1 MEIRR
6 VVTGTNGD
14 GSATI
19 VADGVAPRAHEFV
32 HTPGMAH
39 VLLWATE
46 PDDSFEQASSDHS
59 HERNFAP
66 GPGGTRFVIV
76 RFPPGAIFASSDFD
90 HEAAGAEQ
98 LERTPGLAELFEPDA
113 PGKHTTET
121 IDYGIVLDGE
131 LWLELDNG
139 EETLLKPGD
148 VIVQNATRHSWSVR
162 SEGTATLCSVLVG
175 VERES

>member
-6 VVTGTNGD
+6 VVTGTARD

-19 VADGVAPRAHEFV
+19 VSDEIAPRAHEFV

-46 PDDSFEQASSDHS
+46 PEDSFAQATSDHS
-59 HERNFAP
+59 MERNFAP
-66 GPGGTRFVIV
+66 GPGATRFIVV
-76 RFPPGAIFASSDFD
+76 RFPPGSVFGSESFD
-90 HEAAGAEQ
+90 PEAAGAEQ

-113 PGKHTTET
+113 PGKHTSQT
-121 IDYGIVLDGE
+121 IDYGIVLEGE

-148 VIVQNATRHSWSVR
+148 VVIQNATRHSWSVR
-162 SEGTATLCSVLVG
+162 SEDTATLLTVLVG
-175 VERES
+175 IDRD

>member
-6 VVTGTNGD
+6 VVTGTASD

-19 VADGVAPRAHEFV
+19 VSDETAPRTHEFV

-46 PDDSFEQASSDHS
+46 PDDSFAEATTDHS
-59 HERNFAP
+59 TERNFAP
-66 GPGGTRFVIV
+66 GPGATRFVIV
-76 RFPPGAIFASSDFD
+76 RFPPASVFTSADFD
-90 HEAAGAEQ
+90 PAAAGGEQ

-113 PGKHTTET
+113 PGKHTSQT

-139 EETLLKPGD
+139 EETLLRPGD
-148 VIVQNATRHSWSVR
+148 VVVQNATRHSWSVR
-162 SEGTATLCSVLVG
+162 SEGTATLCTILVG
-175 VERES
+175 VERG